1 MTETAGREEWAVWG
15 ECQQDN
21 YRLAPRGHVRRKTA
35 KIKKKL
41 WRSDEFAGRA
51 NDEARMVND
60 ECEESEFQKYVIRHS
75 EFVIGC
81 SPLLSPHVSSPRTP
95 APSRP

>member
-1 MTETAGREEWAVWG
+1 MTKTAGREEWAVWG

-41 WRSDEFAGRA
+41 GRSDEFAGRA

-60 ECEESEFQKYVIRHS
+60 ECEETEFQKIVIRHS
-75 EFVIGC
+75 EFVIGR
-81 SPLLSPHVSSPRTP
+81 SS
-95 APSRP
+95 